1 MKKDHKS
8 IVAEYLHTLSEES
21 LQFLLVRLTE
31 RKLGD
36 LPEALNL
43 MSQNEGMDTVLSSAR
58 SAEALFDLCDK
69 TQNAVLRECKS
80 RGVNTGR
87 TVAA

>member
-8 IVAEYLHTLSEES
+8 IIAEYLSNLSEEH
-21 LQFLLVRLTE
+21 LLFLLVRLTE
-31 RKLGD
+31 RKIGD

-43 MSQNEGMDTVLSSAR
+43 MSENEGMDIVFSSAK

-69 TQNAVLRECKS
+69 VQNAVLKECKS